1 MLVVL
6 LMLMAAQMARLVRPV
21 VASVMPKTSV
31 TPRCITRSL
40 VGRCPVAPPARGCQP
55 CLVGGVGRRA
65 DRVGLAMRDQV
76 VAGAG
81 GPRLRQR
88 RVADHGHRHGPCRL
102 RRRRPGRAGPYR
114 PHPGGAHPFEL
125 GADSDA
131 EELPTAAVADV
142 GNGAYVQTHNAMSAC
157 LATNEIGPGGGS
169 RA

>member
-102 RRRRPGRAGPYR
+102 RRRRPGRAG
-114 PHPGGAHPFEL
+114 AHPFEV
-125 GADSDA
+125 GAGSDA
-131 EELPTAAVADV
+131 EELLTAAVADV
-142 GNGAYVQTHNAMSAC
+142 GNGAYVQIHNAMSAC
-157 LATNEIGPGGGS
+157 LAP
-169 RA
+169 